1 MKTVFFKSSVFTVL
15 VCAFMLITVSANA
28 QNTKNKKQ
36 KQEEIIIKKKGD
48 KDEKMTIVIEGD
60 RVTVNGEPLAE
71 FKDDD
76 VVIRKRNFFISP
88 DGQDWGSRDFRAPRS
103 PFPPTPP
110 RAWGFSGDDAIID
123 AEPRAMLG
131 VYTEKDEKGAKISQV
146 MDDSPAEK
154 AGLAKGDIVTRAG
167 DKDITDPSSLSDAIG
182 GLKPRDEVQIQY
194 LRDNKQKEVKVTL
207 GEHKSPAR
215 TFHYN
220 TSPFKE
226 DMMKEFKFRGP
237 QNWQGDW
244 DVFNSKPQLGIRIQ
258 DTEEGNGVKVVDVNE
273 ASAAE
278 KSGIKKDDI
287 ITSIDG
293 TEIKTADDA
302 KKKMADIKDKSTYPV
317 KVLRNNETLNIDVKI
332 PRKLKT
338 TDL

>member
-1 MKTVFFKSSVFTVL
+1 MKTAFFKSSAFTAL

-48 KDEKMTIVIEGD
+48 KNEKITIVIDGEK
-60 RVTVNGEPLAE
+60 VTVNGEPLAE

-76 VVIRKRNFFISP
+76 IVIRKRDLFISP
-88 DGQDWGSRDFRAPRS
+88 DGEDRGARDFRAPRK
-103 PFPPTPP
+103 PFPPAPP
-110 RAWGFSGDDAIID
+110 GAWGYSGGDAMMD

-131 VYTEKDEKGAKISQV
+131 VYTEKDEKGAKINQV

-154 AGLAKGDIVTRAG
+154 AGLAKGDIITKAG
-167 DKDITDPSSLSDAIG
+167 DKDIADPSSLADAIG
-182 GLKPRDEVQIQY
+182 DLKPGDEVQIQY
-194 LRDNKQKEVKVTL
+194 LRDNKHKKVKIAL
-207 GEHKSPAR
+207 GEHKPSAR

-220 TSPFKE
+220 APSFND
-226 DMMKEFKFRGP
+226 DMIREFKFRGP

-244 DVFNSKPQLGIRIQ
+244 DMFNSKPQLGIRIQ
-258 DTEEGNGVKVVDVNE
+258 DTEKGNGVKVIDVNE

-287 ITSIDG
+287 IISIDG
-293 TEIKTADDA
+293 TEIKNADEA
-302 KKKMADIKDKSTYPV
+302 KKKMVDIKDKSSYPV
-317 KVLRNNETLNIDVKI
+317 KVLRNNETVNIDIKI
-332 PRKLKT
+332 PRKLET

>member
-1 MKTVFFKSSVFTVL
+1 MKTAFFKSSVFTAL
-15 VCAFMLITVSANA
+15 ACALMLITVSAGA
-28 QNTKNKKQ
+28 QTAKNKKQ

-48 KDEKMTIVIEGD
+48 KDEKMTIVIDGD
-60 RVTVNGEPLAE
+60 KVTVNGEPLAE

-76 VVIRKRNFFISP
+76 IVIRKRNLFISP
-88 DGQDWGSRDFRAPRS
+88 DGEDWGTRDFRTPRQ
-103 PFPPTPP
+103 PFPPMPP
-110 RAWGFSGDDAIID
+110 RAWGFSGGDAMGST
-123 AEPRAMLG
+123 EPRAMLG
-131 VYTEKDEKGAKISQV
+131 VYTEKDEKGAKINQV

-154 AGLAKGDIVTRAG
+154 AGLSKGDIITKAG
-167 DKDITDPSSLSDAIG
+167 EKDIADPSSLADAIG
-182 GLKPRDEVQIQY
+182 DLKPGDEVQIQY
-194 LRDNKQKEVKVTL
+194 LRDNKQKKVKITL
-207 GEHKSPAR
+207 GEHKSSAR

-220 TSPFKE
+220 APSFND
-226 DMMKEFKFRGP
+226 DMIKEFKFRGP

-244 DVFNSKPQLGIRIQ
+244 DMFNSKPQLGIRIQ
-258 DTEEGNGVKVVDVNE
+258 DTEESNGVKVVDVNE

-293 TEIKTADDA
+293 TEIKNADDA
-302 KKKMADIKDKSTYPV
+302 KKKMADIKDKSSYPV
-317 KVLRNNETLNIDVKI
+317 KVLRNNETVNIDVKI